1 MDADPAP
8 DRPAPVDVDGA
19 VAAAR
24 CAWPAWARTPV
35 AEREA
40 RLAAMRQVVLDR
52 AEEIVSV
59 VAAGTG
65 RHPADIAIAEVMHAA
80 AHLDW
85 LARHSAR
92 ALAVRRPFAW
102 PLVTKRAE
110 VHHRPRGVAA
120 VLPPWNYPFLLAL
133 LPTVTALAAGCTV
146 VLKPSEHAPAAG
158 ALVARLAA
166 EAGIP
171 PGAVQVVQGG
181 PEVGER
187 LVGGDV
193 DVVSVTGSTATG
205 RRVAAL
211 AARRLTPVVAEL
223 GGKDAMIVLADADLR
238 RAARAAAWGAC
249 FNAGQSCVS
258 IERLYVVQSVH
269 DQLLTELEAAFDE
282 LSVGGEDRR
291 DIGPMVLPG
300 MLPGLERQVA
310 GAVAAGAR
318 LHRGGR
324 RVRMA
329 GREYFEPTLLSG
341 VPQDAAVV
349 QEESFGPV
357 LPVVA
362 VPDEDT
368 AVRLANDSPYGLQAS
383 IWTADRARGRRLA
396 TGLRVGGVAV
406 NDCLVNYAAPGL
418 PFGGI
423 GASGSGRQGG
433 VEGLRAYCFSQTVTD
448 SLLRPPRELQWFP
461 RLGGVRLWTA
471 VARLLYGRRR
481 AVRSPWVRTSTFPP
495 ART

>member
-1 MDADPAP
+1 MDADAAP
-8 DRPAPVDVDGA
+8 GRPAPVDVDGA

-35 AEREA
+35 GEREA
-40 RLAAMRQVVLDR
+40 RLAALRQVVLDR

-65 RHPADIAIAEVMHAA
+65 RHPADIAIAEVMHSA

-85 LARHSAR
+85 LARHTAR
-92 ALAVRRPFAW
+92 ALTVRRPFVW
-102 PLVTKRAE
+102 PLVTKRAAI
-110 VHHRPRGVAA
+110 HHRPRGVAA
-120 VLPPWNYPFLLAL
+120 VLAPWNYPFLLAL

-166 EAGIP
+166 EAGFP

-193 DVVSVTGSTATG
+193 DVVAVTGSAATG
-205 RRVAAL
+205 RRVAEL

-258 IERLYVVQSVH
+258 IERLYVVRSVH
-269 DQLLTELEAAFDE
+269 DQLVAELEAAFDE
-282 LSVGGEDRR
+282 LAVGGEGRR
-291 DIGPMVLPG
+291 DIGPVVLPG
-300 MLPGLERQVA
+300 LLPALERQVA
-310 GAVAAGAR
+310 EAVAGGAR

-324 RVRMA
+324 RVRVA
-329 GREYFEPTLLSG
+329 GREYFEPTLLSDVAQG
-341 VPQDAAVV
+341 AAIV

-362 VPDEDT
+362 VPDEET

-383 IWTADRARGRRLA
+383 VWTADRVRGRRLA
-396 TGLRVGGVAV
+396 TRLRVGGVAI

-418 PFGGI
+418 PFGGV
-423 GASGSGRQGG
+423 GASGTGRQGG

-461 RLGGVRLWTA
+461 RLGGARLWTG
-471 VARLLYGRRR
+471 VARLLYGRWRGVRPRR
-481 AVRSPWVRTSTFPP
+481 
-495 ART
+495 